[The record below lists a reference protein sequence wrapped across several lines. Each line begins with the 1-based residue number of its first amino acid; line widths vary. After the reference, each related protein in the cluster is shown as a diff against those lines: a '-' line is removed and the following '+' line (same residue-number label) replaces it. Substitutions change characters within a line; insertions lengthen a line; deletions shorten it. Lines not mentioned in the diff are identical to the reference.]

1 MNEYF
6 LYRIDSEANASIYG
20 KFQTLSMAKMSAE
33 LLMIQE
39 MCFILSGDMTKIY
52 FYGPKNGWDYDI
64 LTKQGVLD
72 FLDCFPNPKDY
83 K

>member
-39 MCFILSGDMTKIY
+39 MCFILSGDMTKI
-52 FYGPKNGWDYDI
+52 
-64 LTKQGVLD
+64 
-72 FLDCFPNPKDY
+72 
-83 K
+83 